1 MADQKKNVR
10 STLPANSDMPGRD
23 APVVL
28 PVLPLNDLVLF
39 PTMII
44 PLAVSTQ
51 RSIRLIDDVV
61 AGSRHF
67 LAVLQRDRKL
77 DDDKVEPPDLH
88 EFGCLARVL
97 KMIKFPDETVRVL
110 VQGIVRCQIRSY
122 LPENGYLKARYTLL
136 QDEMEDSIEL
146 DALARNAS
154 QRFQDIITMSPA
166 MPEEL
171 KVAAVNMADAGKL
184 ADLIASNVNIPLEDR
199 QRLLEEYRPR
209 RRLEKLTT
217 QLNRELEI
225 LQLGTQIQSKV
236 SETLSKSQRDYYL
249 REQLKAIQ
257 SELGEDNPQQTE
269 MKEISG
275 KIKAAKLPPDVAE
288 IADKERKRLESI
300 PSASPEYAVIRTYL
314 DWLTELPWAVET
326 VDRLD
331 IAAAKKVL
339 DADHYD
345 LARIKDRILEYLS
358 VLKLKKDMKGPIL
371 CFAGPPGVGKTSLG
385 KSIARALGRR
395 FIRMSLGGVHDEA
408 EIRGHRR
415 TYIGALPGRIIQGL
429 KRAGTRNPVFML
441 DEIDKVGADFRGD
454 PSSALLEV
462 LDPEQNYSFS
472 DHYLNVPF
480 DLSHVLFITTA
491 NTMDT
496 IPPALRDRME
506 VLELSG
512 YTMNEKLH
520 IAQKFLI
527 RKEIA
532 AHGLK
537 SGQIAFE
544 KAALEKIISDYTREA
559 GVRNLEREV
568 ANVCR
573 KVARSVA
580 EGKKDR
586 TVITP
591 QRISQMLG
599 PEKYESEVA
608 EARTEPGI
616 VTGLAWTPVGGRI
629 LFIEATQM
637 SGKGQLILTGSLGNI
652 MKESAR
658 AALSYVQANSKKL
671 KIEVPE
677 ESGKD
682 IHIHVPAGAIPKDG
696 PSAGVAMTMA
706 LITLMTGRPLPA
718 DIAMTG
724 EITLRGKVMPV
735 GGIKEKVLA
744 AAAAGIRTV
753 ILPKRNLKDLH
764 EVPAEIRRKLKFR
777 GVENMDQVVR
787 AALNVSSRRKKS

>member
-1 MADQKKNVR
+1 MADQKKNIKSVL
-10 STLPANSDMPGRD
+10 SGD
-23 APVVL
+23 AEETGQNAPPVL

-39 PTMII
+39 PTMIV
-44 PLAVSTQ
+44 PLAVATR
-51 RSIRLIDDVV
+51 RSIKLIDDVV
-61 AGSRHF
+61 AGSRLF

-77 DDDKVEPPDLH
+77 DDDKVGPHDLH
-88 EFGCLARVL
+88 EFGCMARVL
-97 KMIKFPDETVRVL
+97 KMIKFPDETVRIL
-110 VQGIVRCQIRSY
+110 VQGIVRCQIRTY
-122 LPENGYLKARYTLL
+122 LPEDAYLRARYNPL
-136 QDEMEDSIEL
+136 QDELEQSIEL

-154 QRFQDIITMSPA
+154 QRFQDIISMSPA
-166 MPEEL
+166 MPDEL
-171 KVAAVNMADAGKL
+171 KIAAVNMADAGKL
-184 ADLIASNVNIPLEDR
+184 ADLIASNVNIPLEER

-209 RRLEKLTT
+209 KRLETLTT

-257 SELGEDNPQQTE
+257 GELGEDNPQQAE
-269 MKEISG
+269 VREIDK
-275 KIKAAKLPPDVAE
+275 KIEAAKLPPDVAE
-288 IADKERKRLESI
+288 IADKEKKRLEAI
-300 PSASPEYAVIRTYL
+300 PPASPEYAVIRTYL
-314 DWLTELPWAVET
+314 DWITELPWSVET
-326 VDRLD
+326 EDLLD
-331 IAAAKKVL
+331 IKAAKKVL

-345 LARIKDRILEYLS
+345 LVRIKDRILEYLS

-385 KSIARALGRR
+385 KSIARALGRK
-395 FIRMSLGGVHDEA
+395 FFRMSLGGVHDEA

-415 TYIGALPGRIIQGL
+415 TYIGAMPGRIIQGL

-462 LDPEQNYSFS
+462 LDPEQNFSFS

-480 DLSHVLFITTA
+480 DLSHVLFITTC
-491 NTMDT
+491 NTIDT
-496 IPPALRDRME
+496 VPPPLRDRME

-512 YTMNEKLH
+512 YTINEKLH

-527 RKEIA
+527 KKEMA

-537 SGQIAFE
+537 AGQIAFE
-544 KAALEKIISDYTREA
+544 KSALELIIDGYTREA

-580 EGKKDR
+580 EGKKEKA
-586 TVITP
+586 VITP
-591 QRISQMLG
+591 AKIVQLLG
-599 PEKYESEVA
+599 QEKFESEVA
-608 EARTEPGI
+608 EAKTEPGI

-637 SGKGQLILTGSLGNI
+637 PGKGQLILTGSLGNI

-658 AALSYVQANSKKL
+658 AALSYVQANAKKL
-671 KIEVPE
+671 KVEVPE
-677 ESGKD
+677 EAKRD
-682 IHIHVPAGAIPKDG
+682 FHIHVPAGAIPKDG

-706 LITLMTGRPLPA
+706 LVTLMTGQSMSA
-718 DIAMTG
+718 EIAMTG

-735 GGIKEKVLA
+735 GGIKEKILA
-744 AAAAGIRTV
+744 AAAAGIKTV
-753 ILPKRNLKDLH
+753 VLPKRNLKDLD
-764 EVPAEIRRKLKFR
+764 EVPAEIRRKLKFK
-777 GVENMDQVVR
+777 GVENMDQVIR
-787 AALNVSSRRKKS
+787 FALNRALAGKKS

>member
-1 MADQKKNVR
+1 MADPKKNLRPSHTASVEV
-10 STLPANSDMPGRD
+10 PGRD
-23 APVVL
+23 APPVL

-77 DDDKVEPPDLH
+77 DDDKVEPQDLH
-88 EFGCLARVL
+88 EFGCMARVL

-110 VQGIVRCQIRSY
+110 VQGIVRCQIRSF
-122 LPENGYLKARYTLL
+122 LPEDGYLKARYNLL
-136 QDEMEDSIEL
+136 QDEMEESIEL

-184 ADLIASNVNIPLEDR
+184 ADLIASNVNIPLEER

-209 RRLEKLTT
+209 RRLETLTA

-257 SELGEDNPQQTE
+257 GELGEDNPQQAE
-269 MKEISG
+269 MKEMG
-275 KIKAAKLPPDVAE
+275 QKIEAAKLPPEVAE
-288 IADKERKRLESI
+288 IAEKERKRLEAI
-300 PSASPEYAVIRTYL
+300 PPASPEYAVIRTYL
-314 DWLTELPWAVET
+314 DWITELPWSVET
-326 VDRLD
+326 ADRLD

-345 LARIKDRILEYLS
+345 LVRIKDRILEYLS

-385 KSIARALGRR
+385 RSIARALGRK

-415 TYIGALPGRIIQGL
+415 TYIGAMPGRIIQGL

-462 LDPEQNYSFS
+462 LDPEQNFSFS

-496 IPPALRDRME
+496 IPPPLRDRME

-527 RKEIA
+527 KKETV

-537 SGQIAFE
+537 ARQIAFE
-544 KAALEKIISDYTREA
+544 KAALERIISAYTREA

-591 QRISQMLG
+591 QKITQMLG
-599 PEKYESEVA
+599 QEKYESEVA
-608 EARTEPGI
+608 EAKTEPGI

-637 SGKGQLILTGSLGNI
+637 AGKGQLILTGSLGNI

-658 AALSYVQANSKKL
+658 AALSYVQANAGKL

-677 ESGKD
+677 ESKKD

-753 ILPKRNLKDLH
+753 ILPKRNMKDLD
-764 EVPAEIRRKLKFR
+764 EVPAEVRRKLKFR

-787 AALNVSSRRKKS
+787 AALNGAPRRKKP